1 MRKPSRSA
9 QADVVVIG
17 SGLDGCLVA
26 RDLQRAGRRIVVVAS
41 AGDRAEPCLG
51 HVPSG
56 PTLSYADAV
65 ARWGRPGARE
75 LWELQGESHAAL
87 RELLDEW
94 ARDFAYRGEGGFT
107 LATERPEGLLL
118 GESEDLLREDGFAGE
133 FLDGYMLEA
142 RFAVQGFA
150 AGYWSASEAE
160 LDGRALA
167 TAALAVAR
175 ESGATFRET
184 PVERLDVSRD
194 GVVALTPEGSVRAPV
209 AVLASV
215 DASLLVPW
223 FRDRIE
229 VVERRGIRL
238 PARDAF
244 PMPSPARTSGGR
256 AGWTTTASELL
267 LEVIEA
273 DPAAFATRHLQAPA
287 GPRGA
292 VWSSPAGLSRDGLP
306 WVGPLPDL
314 PVVAAFG
321 CQDLAWAPLLS
332 RWAVSGL
339 LTGRDATPPRLR
351 AARAASDMLSP

>member
-1 MRKPSRSA
+1 VRKPSRSA

-26 RDLQRAGRRIVVVAS
+26 RDLERAGRRTVIVPS
-41 AGDRAEPCLG
+41 AGGRAVPCRG

-56 PTLSYADAV
+56 PALSYVDAIG
-65 ARWGRPGARE
+65 RWGRPGARE
-75 LWELQGESHAAL
+75 LWELQRESHAAL

-94 ARDFAYRGEGGFT
+94 GRDFAYRAEGGFA
-107 LATERPEGLLL
+107 LATERPEGLAL

-142 RFAVQGFA
+142 RFAVRGFA

-167 TAALAVAR
+167 TAARAAVR
-175 ESGATFRET
+175 GSGTTFRET
-184 PVERLDVSRD
+184 PVQRLDLSRE
-194 GVVALTPEGSVRAPV
+194 GVVAVTPEGEVRAPL

-223 FRDRIE
+223 FRDRIK
-229 VVERRGIRL
+229 VVGRRGILL

-244 PMPSPARTSGGR
+244 PVPSPARTGGGR
-256 AGWTTTASELL
+256 AGWTTTGSELS
-267 LEVIEA
+267 LEVIDA

-292 VWSSPAGLSRDGLP
+292 VWSGSAGLSRDGLP

-321 CQDLAWAPLLS
+321 CQDLAWALLLS
-332 RWAVSGL
+332 RWAVSAL